1 MAKRVRELYD
11 DTFQEELRGNNL
23 VFVDFYADWCGPC
36 KAVAPVVERIAKEF
50 EGRIVFGRLN
60 TEGNPETA
68 SRYRVTSIPTL
79 ILFRDGK
86 SVTRLQG
93 FQPDAALRA
102 NLERYAPALESVAA
116 PVAEPSA
123 ASGGGLLSRIF
134 GRRQ

>member
-11 DTFQEELRGNNL
+11 DTFQETLRGNDL

-50 EGRIVFGRLN
+50 EGRIAFGRLN
-60 TEGNPETA
+60 TEGNRETA

-79 ILFRDGK
+79 ILFRYGK

-93 FQPDAALRA
+93 FQPDASLRE
-102 NLERYAPALESVAA
+102 NLERYAPATQAVVAPIAESAA
-116 PVAEPSA
+116 P
-123 ASGGGLLSRIF
+123 SGGGLLSWIF
-134 GRRQ
+134 GRRK